1 MKARIVATGSYWPTN
16 VVTNY
21 DLETIMDTSNDW
33 IIQRTGIKERR
44 FSDVGTIQMGY
55 EAALDALNN
64 SDIDKND
71 IDAII
76 VCTTTPEKYSPSTG
90 SIIAGRLELNK
101 DIPAF
106 DINAACTGFIYGL
119 KVAQAFIE
127 SNQYQTILVVAA
139 EHLSKMMDFS
149 NRSTAVLFGD
159 GSGAAILKADDVGIM
174 YCEIA
179 NRPDMNGYLGVKGNY
194 DVSVPFT
201 NFNYYEEPGIIMDG
215 QQVFKFATSVFV
227 KMLKECLEKN
237 NLTFDDIKYVI
248 PHQANL
254 RIIEYACK
262 VLKIDRAKFVVNIER
277 FGNTSAASVPIL
289 LDEVNKAGK
298 LQKGD
303 KIILIA
309 FGSGLTYG
317 VSLIEW

>member
-1 MKARIVATGSYWPTN
+1 MKARIIATGSYWPTN
-16 VVTNY
+16 VVTNF
-21 DLETIMDTSNDW
+21 DLATIMDTSDEW
-33 IIQRTGIKERR
+33 ILQRTGIKQRR
-44 FSDVGTIQMGY
+44 YSDVGVIEMGY
-55 EAALDALNN
+55 EAALDVLNSSN
-64 SDIDKND
+64 IDKND
-71 IDAII
+71 IEAII
-76 VCTTTPEKYSPSTG
+76 VCSATPERNSPSCA
-90 SIIAGRLELNK
+90 SMIAGKLELIN

-106 DINAACTGFIYGL
+106 DLNAACTGFIYGL

-127 SNQYQTILVVAA
+127 SNQYRCILVISS

-149 NRSTAVLFGD
+149 DRSTSVLFGD
-159 GSGAAILKADDVGIM
+159 GAGAVILKADDVGIID
-174 YCEIA
+174 CEIA
-179 NRPDMNGYLGVKGNY
+179 NKPDVNGYLGIKSSF

-201 NFNYYEEPGIIMDG
+201 NFHYFEEPGIFMDG

-227 KMLKECLEKN
+227 TMLKDCLEKN
-237 NLTFDDIKYVI
+237 NLTFDDIKYII

-254 RIIEYACK
+254 RIIDYACK
-262 VLKIDRAKFVVNIER
+262 VLKIDRTKFVVNIER
-277 FGNTSAASVPIL
+277 VGNTSAASVPIL

-317 VSLIEW
+317 ISLVEW